1 MKIDPSQKPLP
12 ITPPNTIP
20 SHGAPEGKSEF
31 AKVLGQSM
39 QQQAVAPKEKT
50 GLAPSITAPVIM
62 APEPLRSSEWR
73 TTDGLLDALD
83 AYRNRLM
90 DQKFTLKMIEPH
102 VEKMKALFENAQP
115 ILDQLPKGNP
125 VQPVLQ
131 QTMVHVSKEIERFN
145 MGYYVDE

>member
-12 ITPPNTIP
+12 VTPPNSVHP
-20 SHGAPEGKSEF
+20 HGAVEGKSDF
-31 AKVLGQSM
+31 SKVLGESM

-50 GLAPSITAPVIM
+50 GLAPSVTTPIIM
-62 APEPLRSSEWR
+62 APEPVRSPEWR
-73 TTDGLLDALD
+73 TADGLLDALD

-90 DQKFTLKMIEPH
+90 DPKSTLKMIEPH
-102 VEKMKALFENAQP
+102 VDKMKTLFENAQP
-115 ILDQLPKGNP
+115 VLDHLPEGNP